1 MSTPQFGVRE
11 PGRDY
16 PDRRAAFA
24 VVVRDGLIALA
35 EVARRRDRDRV
46 LDLPGG
52 GIDPGETAQAAA
64 IREALEETGLKVLLE
79 AESFT
84 RADQFFLQN
93 DGGTVN
99 TRAEFFVGK
108 VIAEAPELRTEADH
122 TLVWLDPHEAI
133 ARLDRESHAWAV
145 AAWLRRLH
153 GGA

>member
-1 MSTPQFGVRE
+1 MSTPQFGVKE

-24 VVVRDGLIALA
+24 VVARDGLIALA
-35 EVARRRDRDRV
+35 EVAHRRERLRV

-52 GIDPGETAQAAA
+52 GIDPGETPQDAA
-64 IREALEETGLKVLLE
+64 IREALEETGLKVLLD
-79 AESFT
+79 AEPFAS
-84 RADQFFLQN
+84 ADQYFLQN

-99 TRAEFFVGK
+99 TRAVFFAGK
-108 VIAEAPELRTEADH
+108 VLAEAPELRTEADH
-122 TLVWLDPHEAI
+122 SLVWLDPHEAI